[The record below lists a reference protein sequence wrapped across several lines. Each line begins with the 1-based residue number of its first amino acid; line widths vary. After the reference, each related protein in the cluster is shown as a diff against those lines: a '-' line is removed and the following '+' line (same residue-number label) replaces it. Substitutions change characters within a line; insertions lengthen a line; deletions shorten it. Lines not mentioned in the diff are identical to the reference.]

1 MKHLS
6 LLFLAIVILSSC
18 SQSTEEKA
26 NSLIKDEMN
35 KTLVKIKTYEPVET
49 KIDSAYSPL
58 DAPEFLKTLKEIV
71 NESQEAE
78 GLSREVELAKTSMA
92 IYGGPYPSELS
103 RNEYRKH
110 KEEYERYSAKLDE
123 LKNRLKKKGES
134 LVPLFKKEPSFIG
147 YRVVH
152 KFRYEN
158 EEGQTTFGNMLFII
172 DKDLKSILASYD
184 MDSMEYQLMEQSIK
198 EIQEVAEAT
207 AAETEQNQAEQ

>member
-1 MKHLS
+1 MRHFSFICLA
-6 LLFLAIVILSSC
+6 LLVLCSC
-18 SQSTEEKA
+18 SQSTEDKV

-49 KIDSAYSPL
+49 KIDSAYTPL
-58 DAPEFLKTLKEIV
+58 DAPEFLNTLKEIV
-71 NESQEAE
+71 NEAQEAE
-78 GLSREVELAKTSMA
+78 VLTREVELAKTSMA
-92 IYGGPYPSELS
+92 IYGGPYSTALS

-110 KEEYERYSAKLDE
+110 KEEYERYSAKLEE
-123 LKNRLKKKGES
+123 LKNRVQKKGES
-134 LVPLFKKEPSFIG
+134 LVPLFKKQSSFIG

-172 DKDLKSILASYD
+172 DEDIKTILASYD

-207 AAETEQNQAEQ
+207 ATEAEQDKTEQ

>member
-1 MKHLS
+1 
-6 LLFLAIVILSSC
+6 
-18 SQSTEEKA
+18 
-26 NSLIKDEMN
+26 
-35 KTLVKIKTYEPVET
+35 
-49 KIDSAYSPL
+49 
-58 DAPEFLKTLKEIV
+58 
-71 NESQEAE
+71 
-78 GLSREVELAKTSMA
+78 MA
-92 IYGGPYPSELS
+92 IYSGPHSTALS

-123 LKNRLKKKGES
+123 LKTRLKKKGDS
-134 LVPLFKKEPSFIG
+134 LRPLFKKDPSFIG

-172 DKDLKSILASYD
+172 DKDLQSILASYD

-207 AAETEQNQAEQ
+207 AVESKQNQTDN

>member
-1 MKHLS
+1 M
-6 LLFLAIVILSSC
+6 
-18 SQSTEEKA
+18 
-26 NSLIKDEMN
+26 
-35 KTLVKIKTYEPVET
+35 
-49 KIDSAYSPL
+49 
-58 DAPEFLKTLKEIV
+58 KEIV
-71 NESQEAE
+71 NEAQEAE
-78 GLSREVELAKTSMA
+78 VLTREVELAKTSMA
-92 IYGGPYPSELS
+92 IYGGPYSTALL

-123 LKNRLKKKGES
+123 LNNRLQKKGES
-134 LVPLFKKEPSFIG
+134 LVPLFKQEPSFIG

-172 DKDLKSILASYD
+172 DKDIQTILASYD

-207 AAETEQNQAEQ
+207 AAEAEQDKAEQ